1 MEKWISRLRRCC
13 SSQFAVGNLFI
24 TIGEVI
30 HSIHGDKLPYV
41 LSTMYLQAIQRLVH
55 MVIHVPCG
63 GFYIFWMLSIRS
75 LMIL

>member
-1 MEKWISRLRRCC
+1 MEKWISRADRWD
-13 SSQFAVGNLFI
+13 SSQKAVDKLFI
-24 TIGEVI
+24 RIGEVI

>member
-30 HSIHGDKLPYV
+30 HSIHGDKLPYR
-41 LSTMYLQAIQRLVH
+41 LSTIHRQEIQRLLH
-55 MVIHVPCG
+55 RVIRG
-63 GFYIFWMLSIRS
+63 GLWGIYVFWMLSMRS

>member
-1 MEKWISRLRRCC
+1 MEKWISHAAHWH
-13 SSQFAVGNLFI
+13 SSQEAVDNLFI
-24 TIGEVI
+24 RIGEVI
-30 HSIHGDKLPYV
+30 HSMHSDKLPFV